1 MCITVIGIMSVIIII
16 ERISNILFFCSE
28 GSSST
33 VGIIL
38 GVVDPV
44 IILIIAIN
52 SLCIINR

>member
-1 MCITVIGIMSVIIII
+1 MCIAVIVIMSVIII

-52 SLCIINR
+52 SLYII

>member
-1 MCITVIGIMSVIIII
+1 MCITVIVIMSVIIII

-52 SLCIINR
+52 SLYII